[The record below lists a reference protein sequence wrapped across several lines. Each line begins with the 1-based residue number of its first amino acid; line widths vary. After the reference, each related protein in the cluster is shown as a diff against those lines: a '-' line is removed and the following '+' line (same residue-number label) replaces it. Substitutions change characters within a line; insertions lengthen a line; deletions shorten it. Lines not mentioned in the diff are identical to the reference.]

1 MILPRCFIP
10 ERVKEPLLNVPMA
23 RHIDVPRAKENRN
36 GSKSCH
42 GKHQIRLNKHGD
54 FLIAKNTWKSANG
67 AWTLVDATI
76 FQDIYSTTTLQ
87 IENLETTTLKSLNS
101 NKNTIYTHIFLQ
113 QTHSHPK
120 YLHQLDEFRT
130 ESQSGLRKTFETHMC
145 SNLSNFYPQIKHL
158 YSPPRFSMVF
168 QIWSPWCFCFPTLL
182 HLRIFWKRKCFFFF
196 FRVKNCM
203 LNLVMLGGHF
213 PSKSS
218 QTNSHSQPPLDQVEG
233 RLVQAQVKEKTKSG
247 TSNSIKRFLGWR
259 IPEKQW
265 GWCHLLDGCFRK

>member
-1 MILPRCFIP
+1 M
-10 ERVKEPLLNVPMA
+10 
-23 RHIDVPRAKENRN
+23 
-36 GSKSCH
+36 
-42 GKHQIRLNKHGD
+42 
-54 FLIAKNTWKSANG
+54 
-67 AWTLVDATI
+67 DATI

-87 IENLETTTLKSLNS
+87 IENRKQQLSKALIQIKTLYIHTYFYSKRTATPN
-101 NKNTIYTHIFLQ
+101 IFINWMN
-113 QTHSHPK
+113 
-120 YLHQLDEFRT
+120 
-130 ESQSGLRKTFETHMC
+130 SGLNPNLDCENFRNSHV

-218 QTNSHSQPPLDQVEG
+218 QTNSHSKPPWTRWRGAWYKPRWRKKQRAEPQIRSRDFPAEEFP
-233 RLVQAQVKEKTKSG
+233 K
-247 TSNSIKRFLGWR
+247 NS
-259 IPEKQW
+259 EA
-265 GWCHLLDGCFRK
+265 DVTY